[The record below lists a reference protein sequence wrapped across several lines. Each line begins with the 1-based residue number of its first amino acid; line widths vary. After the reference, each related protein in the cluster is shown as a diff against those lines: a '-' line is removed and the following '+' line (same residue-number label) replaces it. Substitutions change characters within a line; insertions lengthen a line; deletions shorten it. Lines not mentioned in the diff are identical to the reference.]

1 VASRFTDSVVVVT
14 GGGSG
19 IGAATSR
26 RFAAEGATVVVA
38 DISADA
44 AAAVAAEIEDK
55 GGSALPIRCDV
66 SSAADWAA
74 MAEHVESRFGGLNV
88 VHNNAATVTIKPAHE
103 LEEAEWER
111 QIGVNLTS
119 VYLSVRAFLPS
130 LRRSRGCIV
139 NTSSVHAMLGFP
151 GRSAYAAS
159 KGGMVSLTR
168 QLAVDYGPEVRVNAV
183 LPGPILT
190 PPWKAES
197 DEYIDLTLRSTPAGR
212 LGTPAEVAA
221 AVCFLASS
229 EASYISG
236 ATLLVDGGFSAQ
248 KDPTQ

>member
-1 VASRFTDSVVVVT
+1 VTSRFTDSVVVVT

-44 AAAVAAEIEDK
+44 AAAVAAEIEDS
-55 GGSALPIRCDV
+55 GGTVLPIRCDV
-66 SSAADWAA
+66 SSTADWAG
-74 MAEHVESRFGGLNV
+74 MAEQVELRYGGLDV
-88 VHNNAATVTIKPAHE
+88 VHNNAAIATIKPAHE
-103 LEEAEWER
+103 LGEAEWER
-111 QIGVNLTS
+111 EIAVNLSS
-119 VYLSVRAFLPS
+119 VYLSVRAFLPA

-139 NTSSVHAMLGFP
+139 NTSSVHAMLGFL
-151 GRSAYAAS
+151 GRPAYAAS

-168 QLAVDYGPEVRVNAV
+168 QLAVEYGPEVRVNAV

-190 PPWKAES
+190 PPWKTES
-197 DEYIDLTLRSTPAGR
+197 DEYIDLTIRSTPAGR
-212 LGTPAEVAA
+212 MGTPEEVAA

-229 EASYISG
+229 DASYISG
-236 ATLLVDGGFSAQ
+236 ATLLVDGGFTAQ
-248 KDPTQ
+248 KDPA

>member
-1 VASRFTDSVVVVT
+1 MTSRFTDSVVVVT

-44 AAAVAAEIEDK
+44 AAAVVAEIEDSD
-55 GGSALPIRCDV
+55 GAALPVRCDV
-66 SSAADWAA
+66 SSSTDWAV
-74 MAEHVESRFGGLNV
+74 MAEQVQSRYGRLDV
-88 VHNNAATVTIKPAHE
+88 VHNNAAVATIKPAHE
-103 LEEAEWER
+103 LGNAEWER
-111 QIGVNLTS
+111 EIGVNLSS
-119 VYLSVRAFLPS
+119 VYLSVRAFLPF

-139 NTSSVHAMLGFP
+139 NTSSVHAMLGFL
-151 GRSAYAAS
+151 GRPAYAAS

-168 QLAVDYGPEVRVNAV
+168 QLAVEYGPEVRVNAV

-190 PPWKAES
+190 PPWKTES
-197 DEYIDLTLRSTPAGR
+197 DEYIDLAIRSTPAGR
-212 LGTPAEVAA
+212 MGTPEEVAA

-229 EASYISG
+229 DASYISG
-236 ATLLVDGGFSAQ
+236 ATLLVDGGFTAQ
-248 KDPTQ
+248 KDPA